1 MNASAVAQPAARAA
15 SSLAHSLPLRPA
27 IVAGV
32 VVLAYPYSFW
42 ALATGLLLDIPLAY
56 LALVPLIAVFLVWAR
71 SARESAGRGIH
82 DRQLDY
88 IVGLAFLGAAVG
100 IDLLLL
106 PSLGSTFW
114 RQRLDLL
121 GIPLFVAGS
130 IAVLYGVRRLWA
142 LRYPVAF
149 LLLAWPIPYQV
160 LGGGPL
166 SAIGALAA
174 SSVGVI
180 NRLGPLASV
189 TSDRTILRIGLS
201 EHAFAINIS
210 STGVNG
216 LVGFGLV
223 AVGLLYVLHGSPAR
237 RTAWLLAGLGLVW
250 LLGLARV
257 EAAIVVGSIAGQQ
270 AALTALSPTAGLVV
284 FSLAVLGA
292 VVIAPRFGLHV
303 VDLAAGNAHTPASPV
318 QHAFAPALLIISVAL
333 GLGIANV
340 GLVRSQA
347 IASDPPTSTARVPD
361 FSQSSI
367 PGWRTEFVASYAP
380 AARLLLG
387 PDASWDRMLYSSS
400 PTAQLRSSV
409 PIYVDVFDAAD
420 VGALSSHGIEVCYGF
435 VTYQVGGQADVDLGS
450 GVTGHFVSYTDLSL
464 HRDWSGLWW
473 EWPYAANGSL
483 RQQRVVVFS
492 TGGTRAVY
500 AGAGSTALDTALGR
514 FAPIDQFLLALARQL
529 VRGHAGSTM
538 AASGTDR

>member
-15 SSLAHSLPLRPA
+15 SSLAHSMPFRPA
-27 IVAGV
+27 LVAGA

-42 ALATGLLLDIPLAY
+42 ALATGLLLDTPLAY
-56 LALVPLIAVFLVWAR
+56 LGLVPLLAVFLAWAR
-71 SARESAGRGIH
+71 LARESAGRGIH

-88 IVGLAFLGAAVG
+88 IVGLALLGVAAGVA
-100 IDLLLL
+100 LLL
-106 PSLGSTFW
+106 PPGLGSAFW

-121 GIPLFVAGS
+121 GIPPFVAGS
-130 IAVLYGVRRLWA
+130 IALLYGVRRLWT
-142 LRYPVAF
+142 LRYPIAF
-149 LLLAWPIPYQV
+149 LLLAWPIPYLV
-160 LGGGPL
+160 LAGGPL
-166 SAIGALAA
+166 SAIDELTASTIGA
-174 SSVGVI
+174 I

-189 TSDRTILRIGLS
+189 TSDPTIFRIGPR
-201 EHAFAINIS
+201 EHAFAINIGS
-210 STGVNG
+210 PGVNG
-216 LVGFGLV
+216 LVGFSLV

-250 LLGLARV
+250 LLSLARV

-270 AALTALSPTAGLVV
+270 AALTALTRTAGLV
-284 FSLAVLGA
+284 FFGLAVLGA

-303 VDLAAGNAHTPASPV
+303 VESAGGNAHSPASPV
-318 QHAFAPALLIISVAL
+318 QRPFAPALLIISVAL
-333 GLGIANV
+333 GLRIADA
-340 GLVRSQA
+340 GLVRYEA
-347 IASDPPTSTARVPD
+347 IASDPPTSTATVPD

-367 PGWRTEFVASYAP
+367 PGWRAEFVASYAP

-435 VTYQVGGQADVDLGS
+435 YIYQVGGQADVDLGS
-450 GVTGHFVSYTDLSL
+450 EVTGHFVSYTDQSL

-473 EWPYAANGSL
+473 EWPYAAYGSP
-483 RQQRVVVFS
+483 RYQRVVVFS

-500 AGAGSTALDTALGR
+500 AGDGSTSLDTSLGR
-514 FAPIDQFLLALARQL
+514 FAPTDQFLLAVGQQL
-529 VRGHAGSTM
+529 VGAHIGATM
-538 AASGTDR
+538 AANGTDR